1 MQSLF
6 LVCLAVGGIA
16 LALQIVLALVGVGE
30 DALHLGQLDVGG
42 SGVHDGLDLL
52 SVRSLAAALAVF
64 GAAGLWLNGWMP
76 GWLAAGAATL
86 PAFLAAAGTAY
97 LMRVMIGMESD
108 GSLRLEEAVGATGQV
123 YLTIPPE
130 QGGTGLVHFP
140 LQGRSVEI
148 RAVTREKDALPTG
161 ASVLVISVDAET
173 ETVEVVA
180 TSNVE
185 GLLP

>member
-6 LVCLAVGGIA
+6 LVCLAVGGVVLALQMA
-16 LALQIVLALVGVGE
+16 LALLGLGE
-30 DALHLGQLDVGG
+30 DALHVGHHDVGG

-64 GAAGLWLNGWMP
+64 GAVGLWLSGWMP

-97 LMRVMIGMESD
+97 LMRMMVRMESD

-130 QGGTGLVHFP
+130 QGGTGLVQFA
-140 LQGRSVEI
+140 LQGRSVEL
-148 RAVTREKDALPTG
+148 RALTREKDPLPTG
-161 ASVLVISVDAET
+161 SSVLVISVDAET
-173 ETVEVVA
+173 ETVEVVS

>member
-6 LVCLAVGGIA
+6 LVCLVIGGVA

-30 DALHLGQLDVGG
+30 NALHLGHGEVGG

-52 SVRSLAAALAVF
+52 SVRALAAALAVF
-64 GAAGLWLNGWMP
+64 GAAGLWLSGWMP
-76 GWLAAGAATL
+76 GWVAAGAATL
-86 PAFLAAAGTAY
+86 PALLAAVGTAY

-108 GSLRLEEAVGATGQV
+108 GSLRLEGAVGATGQV

-130 QGGTGLVHFP
+130 QGGTGLVQFP
-140 LQGRSVEI
+140 LQGRSIEI
-148 RAVTREKDALPTG
+148 RAVTREKAPLPTG
-161 ASVLVISVDAET
+161 SSVLVISVDADT
-173 ETVEVVA
+173 ETVEVIS